1 MPTAKHPW
9 NMGFMDRILGGG
21 NRTTGDYVELDLDD
35 VAADAETKMQL
46 HIAEI
51 DGQEDVIAI
60 KDAVY
65 DGDLVVADITRL
77 RTDDPTVDHAID
89 ELRETAKEV
98 GGDIVKKGDD
108 QIIITPTGVGIS
120 REKLNR

>member
-1 MPTAKHPW
+1 
-9 NMGFMDRILGGG
+9 MGFMDRILGGSDG
-21 NRTTGDYVELDLDD
+21 STGDYVELDLED
-35 VAADAETKMQL
+35 VAAEAETEMEL

-77 RTDDPTVDHAID
+77 RTDDSTVDHAID

>member
-1 MPTAKHPW
+1 
-9 NMGFMDRILGGG
+9 MGFMDRILGGK

-35 VAADAETKMQL
+35 VAADAETKMEL

-65 DGDLVVADITRL
+65 DGDMVVADITRL
-77 RTDDPTVDHAID
+77 RTDDPTIDHAID

-108 QIIITPTGVGIS
+108 QILITPTGVAIS

>member
-1 MPTAKHPW
+1 
-9 NMGFMDRILGGG
+9 MGFMDRILGGE
-21 NRTTGDYVELDLDD
+21 NRSTGDYVELDLDD
-35 VAADAETKMQL
+35 VAADAETKMEL

-77 RTDDPTVDHAID
+77 RTEDPTVDHAID

-108 QIIITPTGVGIS
+108 QILITPTGVGIR

>member
-1 MPTAKHPW
+1 
-9 NMGFMDRILGGG
+9 MGFMDRILGGD
-21 NRTTGDYVELDLDD
+21 NRSTGDYVELDLDD